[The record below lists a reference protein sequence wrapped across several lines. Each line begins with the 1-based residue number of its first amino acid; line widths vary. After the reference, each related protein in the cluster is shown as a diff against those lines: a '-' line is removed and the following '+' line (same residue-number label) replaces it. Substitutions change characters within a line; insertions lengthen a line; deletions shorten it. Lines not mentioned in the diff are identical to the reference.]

1 MVQRRHERTQTV
13 DVAAGTAQ
21 QRRTSATTAAQ
32 KAETLNSV
40 SDRTTTCALK
50 MASQNRKERCITMT
64 RKEMITKCVED
75 QIARGITKEESKDFQ
90 IKARLKGYAGCKPMS
105 YSDCRRWYEEVFE

>member
-1 MVQRRHERTQTV
+1 
-13 DVAAGTAQ
+13 
-21 QRRTSATTAAQ
+21 
-32 KAETLNSV
+32 
-40 SDRTTTCALK
+40 
-50 MASQNRKERCITMT
+50 MT

-75 QIARGITKEESKDFQ
+75 QIARGITKEENKDFQ